1 MSNQQSLCCDACGTT
16 HFEIPIIEKPKR
28 FALKSKIHDLTVSN
42 TDGRA
47 TDNICLECLTELIDN
62 YGI

>member
-1 MSNQQSLCCDACGTT
+1 MSNEKSLCCDVCGVT
-16 HFEIPIIEKPKR
+16 HFETVIVEKPKR
-28 FALKSKIHDLTVSN
+28 FALKGKIHDLSVTN

-47 TDNICLECLTELIDN
+47 NDNICLECLSEGIDN